1 MASRAE
7 KKGMVPEETKKART
21 TVKTEETKPEGKIPT
36 SEFDRLMAAIE
47 ASKKETGE
55 KLAASVKEIQN
66 TIGVHGTRLDRHR
79 KELDDHERRIAAL
92 EGKVPKTSSEAE
104 KEAEEEAAT
113 KAESEAGKAETP
125 KPKTADKAEADK
137 VKTDLLKPC
146 FDDAPAGCYDAVYVF
161 LHEHANRLTGKFD
174 VRWKRTFSEAMQASN
189 GKYLGKRRAW
199 VDRQGNVLRLF
210 TPEEIERYY
219 PGGEIR

>member
-21 TVKTEETKPEGKIPT
+21 TVKTEETKPKGEIPT
-36 SEFDRLMAAIE
+36 SEVDRLMAAIE
-47 ASKKETGE
+47 ASRKETGE
-55 KLAASVKEIQN
+55 RLTASVKEIQN

-92 EGKVPKTSSEAE
+92 EGALKAPSEAE
-104 KEAEEEAAT
+104 KEAEAE
-113 KAESEAGKAETP
+113 KAEAP
-125 KPKTADKAEADK
+125 KPETTDKAKPEADK

-146 FDDAPAGCYDAVYVF
+146 FDDAPAGAYGIIYVYE
-161 LHEHANRLTGKFD
+161 HEHENRLTGKIEK
-174 VRWKRTFSEAMQASN
+174 RWKKTFSEAMQASN

-199 VDRQGNVLRLF
+199 VDQRGNYLRHL
-210 TPEEIERYY
+210 TPAEIERYY

>member
-66 TIGVHGTRLDRHR
+66 TIGAHGTRLDRHR

-92 EGKVPKTSSEAE
+92 EGKAPKAPSEAE
-104 KEAEEEAAT
+104 KEAEAE
-113 KAESEAGKAETP
+113 KAEAP
-125 KPKTADKAEADK
+125 KPETTDKAKPEADK

-146 FDDAPAGCYDAVYVF
+146 FDDAPTGAYGIIYVYE
-161 LHEHANRLTGKFD
+161 HEHENRLTGKIEK
-174 VRWKRTFSEAMQASN
+174 RWKKTFSEAMQASN

-199 VDRQGNVLRLF
+199 VDQQGNYLRHL
-210 TPEEIERYY
+210 TPAEIERYY